1 MSTPSPETEP
11 DRDCPLCPRLV
22 DLRLQL
28 RAEQPDWWNAPVPAR
43 GDADAPIAIV
53 GLAPGRLGANRTGR
67 AFAGDESGILLFAVL
82 EKLGLAEG
90 GEPRGVR
97 ILNAVRCLPPEN
109 RPIPAEIHACRP
121 FLAGQLH
128 APVVVALGEIAHQS
142 AVKALGGKLPK
153 ARFAHGAEHR
163 LPKGQVVLDSYHVS
177 RYNQNIGRL
186 TDAMLTQVFE
196 RALHHVAALNAGAP
210 PLS

>member
-1 MSTPSPETEP
+1 MSTPSPEP

-22 DLRLQL
+22 ALRSQM
-28 RAEQPDWWNAPVPAR
+28 RAEQPEWWNAPVPAL
-43 GDADAPIAIV
+43 GAPDAPIAIV
-53 GLAPGRLGANRTGR
+53 GLAPGRTGANRTGR
-67 AFAGDESGILLFAVL
+67 AFTGDESGTLLFAVL

-90 GEPRGVR
+90 GEPRGVQ

-109 RPIPAEIHACRP
+109 RPTSTEIHACRP
-121 FLAGQLH
+121 FLAGQLR
-128 APVVVALGEIAHQS
+128 APIVVALGEIAHQS

-186 TDAMLTQVFE
+186 TEQMLTAVFE
-196 RALHHVAALNAGAP
+196 RAVALAAT
-210 PLS
+210 LS

>member
-1 MSTPSPETEP
+1 MPAPTPEP

-22 DLRLQL
+22 ALRAQL
-28 RAEQPDWWNAPVPAR
+28 RAEQPDWWNAPVPML
-43 GDADAPIAIV
+43 GDPDAPIAIV

-67 AFAGDESGILLFAVL
+67 AFTGDDSGTLLFSVL
-82 EKLGLAEG
+82 ETLGLAEDG
-90 GEPRGVR
+90 APRGVQ

-109 RPIPAEIHACRP
+109 RPTPAEIHACRP
-121 FLAGQLH
+121 FLAGQLR
-128 APVVVALGEIAHQS
+128 APIVVALGEIAHQS

-177 RYNQNIGRL
+177 RYNQSIGRL
-186 TDAMLTQVFE
+186 TEPMLIAVFE
-196 RALHHVAALNAGAP
+196 RALALRDI
-210 PLS
+210 